1 MDGYKI
7 IDFKNIPILSDGTT
21 ETVPGIFNAMNTANK
36 PMVIANLVIHGDRDI
51 HLKPFFTNIVFGDA
65 ETGYST
71 VLTAN
76 DANLILTIDTD
87 DSVALVPVE

>member
-21 ETVPGIFNAMNTANK
+21 EIVPGVFNAINTANK
-36 PMVIANLVIHGDRDI
+36 PMVIANLVIHGDKDI

-65 ETGYST
+65 ETGYTTIFTTS
-71 VLTAN
+71 N
-76 DANLILTIDTD
+76 ANLILTVGTD
-87 DSVALVPVE
+87 DSVGIVPIE

>member
-7 IDFKNIPILSDGTT
+7 IDFKNIPIIADGTT
-21 ETVPGIFNAMNTANK
+21 ETVPGVFNAVNTANK
-36 PMVIANLVIHGDRDI
+36 PMVIANLVIKNNSDI

-71 VLTAN
+71 VLATIN
-76 DANLILTIDTD
+76 ANLILTIGTD